1 MATMLESSNQ
11 TNGRQLLLKLYT
23 ERDTL
28 KAGTTAWIN
37 VQQNIDKIVAQNF
50 LEYLNR

>member
-1 MATMLESSNQ
+1 MAKMLESSNQ
-11 TNGRQLLLKLYT
+11 TNGRQLLLRLYT

-28 KAGTTAWIN
+28 KEGTIAWQN
-37 VQQNIDKIVAQNF
+37 VQQNINKIVAQNF

>member
-11 TNGRQLLLKLYT
+11 TNGRQLLLRLYT

-28 KAGTTAWIN
+28 KSGTIAWIN
-37 VQQNIDKIVAQNF
+37 VQQKIDKIVAQNF